1 MEVSIRKRVGQA
13 GMRWYDRFMGQ
24 TVVFANQKGG
34 VGKTTST
41 VNIGAYMAAA
51 GRRVLLVDFDPQG
64 NLSSSVGVRKHETG
78 VYDVLIGRVAAADA
92 VVPTPQENM
101 DILPSDLRL
110 SGATVE
116 LADVEGRDQYLK
128 NSLKPLQEKYD
139 YILIDCPPSLGILT
153 INGFVAAGSV
163 IVPLQCEFFALEGFL
178 NMLFQTIK
186 RIQSSLNPSL
196 SVGGIIFTMYDSR
209 TRLSQEVI
217 QQVKKAFKSHPELL
231 FKTVIPRNIRLSEA
245 PSHGIPINMY
255 DPGCVG
261 ARSYAALSEEVLKR
275 V

>member
-1 MEVSIRKRVGQA
+1 
-13 GMRWYDRFMGQ
+13 MGQ

-41 VNIGAYMAAA
+41 VNIGAYIAAA

-64 NLSSSVGVRKHETG
+64 NLSSSVGVRKKDIG
-78 VYDVLIGRVAAADA
+78 VYDVLIGRVKAVDA
-92 VVPTPQENM
+92 IVPTPQENM

-116 LADVEGRDQYLK
+116 LADADGRNEYLK
-128 NSLKPLQEKYD
+128 RALKPLEDLYD

-153 INGFVAAGSV
+153 INGFAAASSV

-186 RIQSSLNPSL
+186 RIQASVNPSL

-209 TRLSQEVI
+209 TRLAQEVI
-217 QQVKKAFKSHPELL
+217 QQVKKAFKAHPELL

-245 PSHGIPINMY
+245 PSHGLPINLY

-261 ARSYAALSEEVLKR
+261 ARSYAALAEEVMKS